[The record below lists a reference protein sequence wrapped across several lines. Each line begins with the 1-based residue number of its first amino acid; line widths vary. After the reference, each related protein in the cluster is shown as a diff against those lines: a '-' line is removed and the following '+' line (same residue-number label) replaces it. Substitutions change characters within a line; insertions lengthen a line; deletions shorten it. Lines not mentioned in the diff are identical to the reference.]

1 MAERAAIFACRIFI
15 YLGSMCR
22 ILYCQIKLLYDD
34 IKNGAIVRTYKVPLP
49 QYLFNFQDSGSLL
62 LMWILVLMLIQEP
75 ILHCL
80 AYSEQF
86 ALFATSCMDPGPK
99 EAYAVFS
106 GFAMLL
112 YWLLLVNLSIFSM
125 KISAFVLVCGRV
137 MVEVCLFLMAFLFLI
152 VAFATAITA
161 FHHSLYEFSS
171 VDKGMKTLL
180 DIALGMYPTE
190 NYKIMMKESV
200 WVEIAVIV
208 FMILVAVV
216 LLNLLIAQLNMA
228 YKLAHAD
235 MEGYARL
242 TRAGIIVTTVE
253 QVSRK
258 RWRKFLESLNFE
270 QRLEFNEGDI
280 GVAGGIQVYEPSNE
294 NPTTVDSVRRFG
306 GSTAPNMPWP
316 QDPLAEDQ
324 GSDRLEKLEKL
335 VVKAM
340 KSVTDKKD
348 GKGSTGISSASG
360 QQNSSGAST
369 KSQDNIE

>member
-1 MAERAAIFACRIFI
+1 M
-15 YLGSMCR
+15 
-22 ILYCQIKLLYDD
+22 
-34 IKNGAIVRTYKVPLP
+34 
-49 QYLFNFQDSGSLL
+49 
-62 LMWILVLMLIQEP
+62 
-75 ILHCL
+75 
-80 AYSEQF
+80 
-86 ALFATSCMDPGPK
+86 
-99 EAYAVFS
+99 
-106 GFAMLL
+106 
-112 YWLLLVNLSIFSM
+112 NLSIFSM

-316 QDPLAEDQ
+316 QDPLAEDE
-324 GSDRLEKLEKL
+324 GGDRLEKLEKL

-340 KSVTDKKD
+340 KTITGKK
-348 GKGSTGISSASG
+348 GGNKPTGNSSASG
-360 QQNSSGAST
+360 LQTTSSVSGSSQGAG
-369 KSQDNIE
+369 E